1 MASGIFVFDEIFGVR
16 FFKKQEFCHFEQSL
30 GILAL
35 FFGDFWGICHFELSQ
50 KAKNPHFKFM
60 DTSLR
65 SV

>member
-1 MASGIFVFDEIFGVR
+1 MTKFLGCGFL
-16 FFKKQEFCHFEQSL
+16 KKQELCHFEQSL
-30 GILAL
+30 GNLAL
-35 FFGDFWGICHFELSQ
+35 FFGEFWGICHFELSQ